1 MSVMRWLNWPSAFC
15 VSLTAC
21 VQSLKSTVKRKSQ
34 LPKAVIQPPMHA
46 HDSPLP
52 YLTITI
58 TKIKCR
64 NVKQYLWHILGTLI
78 PQYHTTNPLSA
89 NRKTFI
95 FWIYTHSLL
104 FWKKYVHEPP
114 VTWAVEVEG
123 WSEPTSVEPAQH
135 EPLPLPTNKTEQTHA
150 EHLLNKHCSK
160 SCE

>member
-1 MSVMRWLNWPSAFC
+1 MAQMAKCFLCKPD
-15 VSLTAC
+15 SLCSIPKIYSEKKEPTP
-21 VQSLKSTVKRKSQ
+21 QSCLLTS
-34 LPKAVIQPPMHA
+34 HA
-46 HDSPLP
+46 YTHDSPLP
-52 YLTITI
+52 HLIITI

-78 PQYHTTNPLSA
+78 PQYHTINPLST

-104 FWKKYVHEPP
+104 CWKKYIHELP
-114 VTWAVEVEG
+114 VTWAAEVEG
-123 WSEPTSVEPAQH
+123 WSEPTSVEPAKQH
-135 EPLPLPTNKTEQTHA
+135 EPLSLPTNKIEQNHS